1 MLTNE
6 DKKLILRDI
15 NTAVESVRNEMR
27 NMGRY
32 SDTAIEDADENI
44 NESESAIV
52 DQEINYAR
60 LEARVARLEEIVNS
74 KLSD

>member
-52 DQEINYAR
+52 DREINYAR